1 MTVWRVTQAACCE
14 PCRFSSG
21 GLFLQEAPKA
31 PSMEVPPPVN
41 GSTLQLRGLSLAL
54 SNERGGGLR
63 GERLTQI
70 AQLLPLVLSS
80 PGSHQDF
87 GLLGL

>member
-1 MTVWRVTQAACCE
+1 MTPWRVTQAARCE
-14 PCRFSSG
+14 PCWFSSG

-41 GSTLQLRGLSLAL
+41 GSTLQLRGLRLAL
-54 SNERGGGLR
+54 PNERRGLR

-70 AQLLPLVLSS
+70 AQLLPLAPSS

>member
-1 MTVWRVTQAACCE
+1 
-14 PCRFSSG
+14 
-21 GLFLQEAPKA
+21 
-31 PSMEVPPPVN
+31 MEVPPPVDA
-41 GSTLQLRGLSLAL
+41 STLQLRGLSLAL
-54 SNERGGGLR
+54 SNEQSGPR

-70 AQLLPLVLSS
+70 AQLLPLVPSS